1 MERSTGGMDQ
11 MENREPMTIDR
22 FMYCP
27 EVVITLI
34 MEMEHISG
42 QGPEEVGI
50 MVLKSG

>member
-1 MERSTGGMDQ
+1 MD
-11 MENREPMTIDR
+11 NRELLTIDR

-27 EVVITLI
+27 EVVTTST